1 VRDHQRGSRRC
12 RVCLWRDG
20 RRLSGCMILMTTH
33 LQKDFFLTGE
43 ENCTLCWIVGVEVLS
58 HLRWGMLC
66 VLLGVYHTLMW
77 NRILQHGGRGLLH
90 VLLWCLLRGRLCRRM
105 GKTTRVFQPF
115 EISDLGAM
123 MSVMDELTTK
133 GTREYG
139 FNIISPLAF
148 IIIISPLGVLVPL
161 VLVAPSGL
169 VLWGLIPALTWVVVI
184 LVSSFLL
191 GIVRW
196 MGWIGCIQLLKTLV
210 LLNNRGLNKIHP
222 RMRMWGS
229 HGLWRTRKWEVRI
242 LWWY

>member
-1 VRDHQRGSRRC
+1 
-12 RVCLWRDG
+12 
-20 RRLSGCMILMTTH
+20 MILMTTH

-43 ENCTLCWIVGVEVLS
+43 ENCTLRWIVGVEVLS
-58 HLRWGMLC
+58 YLRWGMLC
-66 VLLGVYHTLMW
+66 VLLGVHHTLMW

-90 VLLWCLLRGRLCRRM
+90 VLLWCLLRGRLCRGMR
-105 GKTTRVFQPF
+105 KTTRVFQPF

-123 MSVMDELTTK
+123 MSVMAKLTTK
-133 GTREYG
+133 GTREDV

-148 IIIISPLGVLVPL
+148 IIIIAPMGVLVPL

-169 VLWGLIPALTWVVVI
+169 VLWGLILALTWVVVI
-184 LVSSFLL
+184 PVSSFLL

-196 MGWIGCIQLLKTLV
+196 MSWVGCIQLFKILV
-210 LLNNRGLNKIHP
+210 LLSSIGLDKIYP

-229 HGLWRTRKWEVRI
+229 HGLWRTRKWEVWI